1 MLVSFYDGAI
11 LPRALTKIVE
21 GEHKVL
27 FTSHS
32 HTRESKTT
40 FARTVSARKCP
51 LIWPDGTRGFGE
63 QITVALEGQTHDPA

>member
-32 HTRESKTT
+32 HTRES
-40 FARTVSARKCP
+40 
-51 LIWPDGTRGFGE
+51 
-63 QITVALEGQTHDPA
+63 

>member
-1 MLVSFYDGAI
+1 MLVRFYDGAI

-32 HTRESKTT
+32 HTRESSIT
-40 FARTVSARKCP
+40 FARTVSARKCL
-51 LIWPDGTRGFGE
+51 LIWPGGTRGFVE
-63 QITVALEGQTHDPA
+63 QIRIALEGQTHNPA